1 MVHGCVLL
9 ILMVTLILLSYPIIF
24 NNMTP
29 KLKEQKELMEKAL
42 SICKD
47 KEVISRLISPVDPI
61 TAKVMLSDLNNDY
74 IEVMQKLFTNLLE
87 TLNVIQQ

>member
-47 KEVISRLISPVDPI
+47 KEVISSLISPVDPI